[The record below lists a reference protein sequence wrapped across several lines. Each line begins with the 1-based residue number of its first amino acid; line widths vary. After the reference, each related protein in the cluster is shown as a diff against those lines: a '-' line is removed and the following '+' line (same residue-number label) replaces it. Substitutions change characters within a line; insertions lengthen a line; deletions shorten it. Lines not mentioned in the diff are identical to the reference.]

1 MSEQLVPIHR
11 EAVIP
16 GVLSVLVYEDQVSLG
31 VDPDGGVAPRV
42 PAWVF
47 ASSGLESA
55 GQRELVLGIL
65 RITPRSRIPRITPR
79 PRPRSPFAFAAT
91 AYQQARAGTV
101 LEEGSR
107 FEVRGG
113 RVDFDPRVNGFLCLH
128 YALHNLQLPAIDTDS
143 YRRSPLLLLPLLP
156 EELQAADMFG
166 NARVVALLA
175 KDSRCHPFPWWHDPR
190 RPSVAAAGEPPSILA
205 ELPLPRAHTPY
216 VEVIQTGSRLDI
228 MVPTDECS
236 QLHELLT
243 AAPNSFVLLTGIAS
257 EAPARYFWEPGQTQ
271 PSATVR
277 GHGPG
282 TKNVPPG
289 DLEVAGNFLMLLHGE
304 LANEAQLRE
313 DGFAVMMAEPTWGL
327 FTAALKAQEPF
338 TCRTE
343 GGHINEVSLQLSQ
356 HRYLSPFGEVYQGE
370 GTFRTYRSPPG
381 AKPAQETQELH
392 NIEVQQIPLLSAQ
405 CQFSQAVST
414 EALAAYIGEACAV
427 IDDTMEGVVHR
438 GEEACVQFRLA
449 PSTQPMIQLAVRPA
463 DPQAFPSRTAELL
476 LDRLNS
482 LPAPAVTRHEL
493 RFEVRFTFPPN
504 HTTSDSPPG

>member
-1 MSEQLVPIHR
+1 VSEQLVPIHR
-11 EAVIP
+11 EPVIP
-16 GVLSVLVYEDQVSLG
+16 GELSVLVYEDEVSLG
-31 VDPDGGVAPRV
+31 VDRDGGVAPRV
-42 PAWVF
+42 PVWVF

-65 RITPRSRIPRITPR
+65 RITPRSRIPRIKPR
-79 PRPRSPFAFAAT
+79 PRPRSPFALAAT

-113 RVDFDPRVNGFLCLH
+113 RVDFDPRVSGFVCLH

-190 RPSVAAAGEPPSILA
+190 RPSVVAAGEPPSMLA
-205 ELPLPRAHTPY
+205 ELPVPRAHTPY

-228 MVPTDECS
+228 VVPIDECS

-243 AAPNSFVLLTGIAS
+243 AAPKSFVLLTGVAA

-271 PSATVR
+271 PSATTC
-277 GHGPG
+277 GHGQG

-289 DLEVAGNFLMLLHGE
+289 ELEVAGNFLMLLHGE
-304 LANEAQLRE
+304 LTNDAHLRE
-313 DGFAVMMAEPTWGL
+313 DGFAVMMAEPTWRQ
-327 FTAALKAQEPF
+327 FTAALKAHEPF
-338 TCRTE
+338 TWRTDDE
-343 GGHINEVSLQLSQ
+343 HISEVSLQPGEN
-356 HRYLSPFGEVYQGE
+356 RYVSPFGEVYQGE
-370 GTFRTYRSPPG
+370 GPFRTYRSSPR
-381 AKPAQETQELH
+381 AQPAQGTQKLH

-405 CQFSQAVST
+405 YQFSQALST
-414 EALAAYIGEACAV
+414 EALAAYIGEACTV

-449 PSTQPMIQLAVRPA
+449 PSTQPMIQLAVRPP
-463 DPQAFPSRTAELL
+463 DPQAFPSRTAQLL
-476 LDRLNS
+476 LDRLNT
-482 LPAPAVTRHEL
+482 LPAPAVTKHEL
-493 RFEVRFTFPPN
+493 RFEVRFTFPPD
-504 HTTSDSPPG
+504 HITSDSPPA